1 MSFALYIPVTESQTD
16 LRALLKKS
24 SLMLQPRIKMLI
36 AMSKAGDKGISKR
49 ELMDTVAA
57 SSQSIQT
64 WRTAYK
70 HGGLQALLH
79 NGRKGKAGKPS
90 IFTKEEHK
98 KIEQK
103 LKDPKNG
110 LAGYIELQQ
119 WVEQEFKKPVKYNTI
134 LKYAIRHFGAGVKVA
149 RKSHVKKD
157 EQAAEAFKKTLP
169 AK

>member
-1 MSFALYIPVTESQTD
+1 MSFALYIPVTESITD
-16 LRALLKKS
+16 LRAMLKKS
-24 SLMLQPRIKMLI
+24 PLMLQPRIKMLI
-36 AMSKAGDKGISKR
+36 AMKKAGEAGISKR
-49 ELMDTVAA
+49 ELMETVGA
-57 SSQSIQT
+57 SSQSIHT
-64 WRTAYK
+64 WRTTYK
-70 HGGLQALLH
+70 QGGLQALLH

-119 WVEQEFKKPVKYNTI
+119 WVEQEFKKQVKYNTI
-134 LKYAIRHFGAGVKVA
+134 LKYASRHFGARVKVA

-157 EQAAEAFKKTLP
+157 EQAANTFKKTLP